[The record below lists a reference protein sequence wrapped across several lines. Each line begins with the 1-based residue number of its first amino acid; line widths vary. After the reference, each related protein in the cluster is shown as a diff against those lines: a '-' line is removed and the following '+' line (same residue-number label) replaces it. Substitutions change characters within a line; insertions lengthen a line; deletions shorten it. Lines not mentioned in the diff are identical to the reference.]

1 MAVHD
6 SRTGETM
13 HPGLGPWQEAQQLY
27 VEGSQLALRLR
38 EPAPRKAGPALT
50 VFDVGL
56 GAAANALAAL
66 ACREALLAGAAAARQ
81 VRPLHLVSFEQDL
94 EPLRFAIAHAAQLGY
109 PSGREAPLQALLDR
123 GRVEAPG
130 VTWELRLGDL
140 VRLIAEEPCRA
151 DVIFFDPF
159 SPKANPEPWSLPVL
173 EGLHGCRR
181 PGGDTVLVT
190 YSSAFSTRAALLLAG
205 FYVGEGPRLGGR
217 QTTAAATR
225 FSLLAA
231 PLDPGWL
238 RRWRREREPWP
249 LLSSPAA
256 RVNMRE
262 ALLDH
267 PQWSQFEELPA
278 APPPPRAGGPRRKAG
293 RDAADR
299 HAADRHAEGAPTG
312 ERHRTERRGEAARG
326 RGAAP
331 LNGPPRRDTR
341 SDPPP
346 GRGRPP
352 PRKRRP

>member
-27 VEGSQLALRLR
+27 VAGSQLALRLK
-38 EPAPRKAGPALT
+38 EPAPAQANPPLT

-66 ACREALLAGAAAARQ
+66 ACREALLAGPAAARR
-81 VRPLHLVSFEQDL
+81 VRPLHLVSFEQEL
-94 EPLRFAIAHAAQLGY
+94 EPLRFAIAQAAQLGY
-109 PSGREAPLQALLDR
+109 PRGREALLQALLDQ
-123 GRVEAPG
+123 GRAEAAG

-140 VRLIAEEPCRA
+140 VHLIAEEPCRA

-159 SPKANPEPWSLPVL
+159 SPKANPELWSLPVL
-173 EGLHGCRR
+173 ESLHGCRR
-181 PGGDTVLVT
+181 PGSDTVLVT

-217 QTTAAATR
+217 LTTVAATR
-225 FSLLAA
+225 CSLLAA

-256 RVNMRE
+256 RAALRE
-262 ALLDH
+262 RLLDH
-267 PQWSQFEELPA
+267 PQWSQVEEPP
-278 APPPPRAGGPRRKAG
+278 APPAPRPGAPRRRVGKDTAG
-293 RDAADR
+293 LHTAGP
-299 HAADRHAEGAPTG
+299 HTG
-312 ERHRTERRGEAARG
+312 GRRRSGRRGDARWG
-326 RGAAP
+326 DDTRSRGGDP

-341 SDPPP
+341 REPAP
-346 GRGRPP
+346 GHGRPP
-352 PRKRRP
+352 QKRRP